1 MGGRY
6 VCSVSEPTP
15 LRAPARLCRGIFGT
29 DQRASTEALTWR
41 SLRIIPV
48 QQIPEIGVRTRW
60 ARHGPRGFG
69 RWLRCLVRRFGCW
82 CRVHARRSN
91 SLFARPALMRPS
103 CFSLS
108 ADRPG
113 PRIRTDYSMFWSAQR
128 VFTARHVAARITRS
142 GAGASAAAEARP
154 GPLGAFRGPTAC
166 KATRRRVS
174 EVPVAGWA
182 TKSRRSRVRRGRSGG
197 DRGAGYFTKRL
208 AEDWPRDV
216 LHEAR

>member
-1 MGGRY
+1 M
-6 VCSVSEPTP
+6 PWN
-15 LRAPARLCRGIFGT
+15 LRNRPARFYGSAHVAFTPHHSRTADTRDRCAHEMGEARALGI
-29 DQRASTEALTWR
+29 RPLAS
-41 SLRIIPV
+41 V
-48 QQIPEIGVRTRW
+48 
-60 ARHGPRGFG
+60 PRPAV
-69 RWLRCLVRRFGCW
+69 WVLVSGSS
-82 CRVHARRSN
+82 RRSN

-103 CFSLS
+103 CLSLS